1 MIGKYKD
8 YPYGIQ
14 EQDIKNANFQ
24 ALARIVEIFTIEYI
38 LNIERELK
46 SEKKFNKQIVK
57 YNAFSSALVSMM
69 NNWSNTV
76 FSDENKCL
84 QMSIL
89 IGSLLEGTLQLFLF
103 VYEDDFLKSKWRIW
117 SVDEN
122 GTQVNIDYNLI
133 KTRLKSVIE
142 GLKNENIINKKQKDD
157 LNEVISSELKMREN
171 GRYINKMMLGELVM
185 FFENKKIFDIR
196 CLDDENG
203 EKSITESMDKIRIA
217 RNNVHVFTESSI
229 PSVEEI
235 TENVRE
241 LCLILEKILF
251 RVRCLDQEERYNAFT
266 EKVLSFPSTMFIQI
280 DANNNILSVKQSS
293 EQNLNDNK
301 D

>member
-1 MIGKYKD
+1 M
-8 YPYGIQ
+8 
-14 EQDIKNANFQ
+14 
-24 ALARIVEIFTIEYI
+24 
-38 LNIERELK
+38 
-46 SEKKFNKQIVK
+46 
-57 YNAFSSALVSMM
+57 
-69 NNWSNTV
+69 
-76 FSDENKCL
+76 
-84 QMSIL
+84 
-89 IGSLLEGTLQLFLF
+89 
-103 VYEDDFLKSKWRIW
+103 
-117 SVDEN
+117 
-122 GTQVNIDYNLI
+122 
-133 KTRLKSVIE
+133 
-142 GLKNENIINKKQKDD
+142 
-157 LNEVISSELKMREN
+157 ISSELKMREN